1 MSDGAV
7 VTRNG
12 GRLPNRG
19 VSICRSI
26 GQPKWIRM
34 NVAAWSVIATCR
46 CWPSPS
52 FSRWYSAASIA
63 WASIMP
69 VPVSPTSGPGFI
81 GRPSGSPVIDEPPA
95 KPWAT
100 GSKHGKSR

>member
-26 GQPKWIRM
+26 GHPKWIRM
-34 NVAAWSVIATCR
+34 NVATWSVIAICTR
-46 CWPSPS
+46 WPSPS
-52 FSRWYSAASIA
+52 RSRW
-63 WASIMP
+63 
-69 VPVSPTSGPGFI
+69 
-81 GRPSGSPVIDEPPA
+81 
-95 KPWAT
+95 
-100 GSKHGKSR
+100 